1 MIYFFVLS
9 ALIAL
14 SGLATAAAV
23 TQTALSVLSL
33 ALFAFGVFF
42 AVFLAKRHFNEVDA
56 ARHETY
62 LIF

>member
-14 SGLATAAAV
+14 TGLATAAAA
-23 TQTALSVLSL
+23 TQTALSVFGL

-42 AVFLAKRHFNEVDA
+42 ALFLVKRHFDAVDA
-56 ARHETY
+56 ARH
-62 LIF
+62 